1 MTSAYMFFVK
11 DQHSIV
17 SKQNPG
23 LKMTE
28 ISGILGK
35 KWKNMSEEEKETY
48 QDQANKAP
56 KVPRKAK
63 LEKQVSSQKPK
74 RGLNAYMKFAQQ
86 QRSNVLSQD
95 SALKITEVS
104 KKLGEMWR
112 KLSDE
117 EKLQYK

>member
-35 KWKNMSEEEKETY
+35 KWKSLSEEEKETY
-48 QDQANKAP
+48 QEQANKA
-56 KVPRKAK
+56 PRKAK

-95 SALKITEVS
+95 SSLKITEVS